1 MILDLPRF
9 TCLPVI
15 SSPLWIS
22 RSIMALIMDNYLCL
36 HPTTF
41 SFCINV
47 IHYTKMWLHDK
58 VLGCLSK
65 IKLDTSAVRLMYK
78 NLLRQ
83 KVREKGHTPNI
94 LPQDSIRKTQD
105 TIRTHTIR
113 TIQTIQIRLLHVLF
127 VLNTLKSLDR
137 K

>member
-1 MILDLPRF
+1 
-9 TCLPVI
+9 
-15 SSPLWIS
+15 
-22 RSIMALIMDNYLCL
+22 
-36 HPTTF
+36 
-41 SFCINV
+41 
-47 IHYTKMWLHDK
+47 
-58 VLGCLSK
+58 
-65 IKLDTSAVRLMYK
+65 MYK

-83 KVREKGHTPNI
+83 KVREKGHTRNI